1 MNTQRWRFQTINS
14 GMLLKMGI
22 VLSLLF
28 MSLYVQAKTDKIKYH
43 KYLIYTG
50 DVLEKQ
56 PSGKGSLVL
65 LNPENKEQT
74 LMQITGSFIKNT
86 IKDGVLTFPFKQ
98 GISFKGTIIAD
109 IVENNGVSLS
119 MKLNGELSNV
129 NGNIKIGTNDI
140 KSVTVNDLDMYC
152 ELEKKSK
159 AWIFTLG
166 SNRTESIEKEVILND
181 IFTLPNLLA
190 SFDYSFS
197 DLRAVK
203 THVNIDF
210 NKIKPTDGVITYEF
224 TDGATYKEPHLNYP
238 NGDMITVDLK
248 KILKSKGTRMIA
260 NGIKLISNGE
270 NDCELIYP
278 NGDKYQGT
286 IMGKAVYLM
295 GRDASTKTVTYKD
308 GVFTSGNKTEKWQ
321 NGKRVDNDGTTG
333 IAFSLDDWAQDKFN
347 LSSVIKEGDF
357 YLGDYFSIKLNY
369 KLYSLSD
376 NEVYCQIFYLDNL
389 FTEYRLNVP
398 SSKIDS
404 FTPKNSY
411 IYIEDTNDLYLIG
424 KQILQ
429 IGINY
434 NVDDKVFEWAS
445 SFLEKAERLGMK
457 KAVIPIADY
466 FYRRD
471 HYSDDWIKAYHLY
484 KKVADTEKDGYS
496 TYMAY
501 LCFKDKGW
509 DLVDDKSTLPKERMR
524 LLNLAIS
531 RGSKAA
537 VQEKARVLKEEK
549 QAKINSAKAQAE
561 NKKKAEYNRKHPTY
575 RAKCEY
581 CWGLGKHPLNLSQM
595 CYFCNGRGWVIKR
608 R

>member
-1 MNTQRWRFQTINS
+1 MPNRGSIGREKPRFKMNTQRPRFQTINS

-56 PSGKGSLVL
+56 PFGKGSLVL

-86 IKDGVLTFPFKQ
+86 IEDGVLTFPFKQ

-210 NKIKPTDGVITYEF
+210 NIIKPTDGVITYEF

-238 NGDMITVDLK
+238 NGDMITVDLEN
-248 KILKSKGTRMIA
+248 ILKSKGTRMIA

-308 GVFTSGNKTEKWQ
+308 GVFTSGNKTEKWFNGESFSKRHERLVQVMDSDLWVAVENETMAETAAMNQQ
-321 NGKRVDNDGTTG
+321 NVRNSKKKYEEEQKIKENKPDGTG
-333 IAFSLDDWAQDKFN
+333 GDVLKKYFGK
-347 LSSVIKEGDF
+347 SSVTFKCDGTGVEYSLAKAGLAEIGMSLGDF
-357 YLGDYFSIKLNY
+357 VYHATLYLGSDGYGTFSYTVNPSEQARRNNRIHYKRNGMRVRHYDYVNELCSIVSGK
-369 KLYSLSD
+369 
-376 NEVYCQIFYLDNL
+376 
-389 FTEYRLNVP
+389 
-398 SSKIDS
+398 DS
-404 FTPKNSY
+404 TSGNWK
-411 IYIEDTNDLYLIG
+411 IEDGVISVGNRTF
-424 KQILQ
+424 QI
-429 IGINY
+429 
-434 NVDDKVFEWAS
+434 
-445 SFLEKAERLGMK
+445 
-457 KAVIPIADY
+457 
-466 FYRRD
+466 
-471 HYSDDWIKAYHLY
+471 SDDNKS
-484 KKVADTEKDGYS
+484 VT
-496 TYMAY
+496 
-501 LCFKDKGW
+501 W
-509 DLVDDKSTLPKERMR
+509 DFWERCTL
-524 LLNLAIS
+524 
-531 RGSKAA
+531 
-537 VQEKARVLKEEK
+537 
-549 QAKINSAKAQAE
+549 KIQ
-561 NKKKAEYNRKHPTY
+561 
-575 RAKCEY
+575 
-581 CWGLGKHPLNLSQM
+581 
-595 CYFCNGRGWVIKR
+595 
-608 R
+608 